1 MKIFRNPDVMWREED
16 EYKEQA
22 LEGLE
27 KGDDVEDVGTSVLY
41 SGGQML
47 SLNLLG
53 TEIWK
58 LCDGRTIDEI
68 VSSLVESF
76 EVEPEVLKNDVAAF
90 VDELK
95 EKKFIRYEE

>member
-1 MKIFRNPDVMWREED
+1 
-16 EYKEQA
+16 
-22 LEGLE
+22 
-27 KGDDVEDVGTSVLY
+27 
-41 SGGQML
+41 ML

>member
-1 MKIFRNPDVMWREED
+1 MWREED

-58 LCDGRTIDEI
+58 LCDGRTMDEI

>member
-1 MKIFRNPDVMWREED
+1 MWREED
-16 EYKEQA
+16 EYKERA

-58 LCDGRTIDEI
+58 LCDGMTIDEI
-68 VSSLVESF
+68 VSTLVESF
-76 EVEPEVLKNDVAAF
+76 EVDPEVLKNDVAAF